1 MLSIRWRWAHAL
13 AMGVLGTM
21 LLAATPARAE
31 VMPATLEENAR
42 VSILV
47 GWQRDLQTRART
59 QGQAPANG
67 GPTLVATFGYA
78 PVAWGELGIDLF
90 AGLQP
95 IWKGEGAPL
104 GTAYGALVSGRLQ
117 GLWRMGPGFMLI
129 PRLGLHVGP
138 AIVSGQTD
146 RAADFTEALGTAIG
160 GSVSLEARFSPRWSL
175 NLGYRY
181 LLAQGVVPGT
191 PHVFNGG
198 GHTLLLGATF
208 SFLPGSRGT
217 WSP

>member
-1 MLSIRWRWAHAL
+1 MLTALLWVAAPAWAETL
-13 AMGVLGTM
+13 
-21 LLAATPARAE
+21 
-31 VMPATLEENAR
+31 PATLEENAR
-42 VSILV
+42 VSVLL
-47 GWQRDLQTRART
+47 GWQRDLQTSART
-59 QGQAPANG
+59 QGQAAANG
-67 GPTLVATFGYA
+67 GPTGVLTFGYA

-95 IWKGEGAPL
+95 IWKGPGAPL
-104 GTAYGALVSGRLQ
+104 GTLYGALVSGRLQ
-117 GLWRMGPGFMLI
+117 GLWRLGPGFMLI
-129 PRLGLHVGP
+129 PRLGVHVGP
-138 AIVSGQTD
+138 AIVSGQGD

-160 GSVSLEARFSPRWSL
+160 GSVSVEARFTPQWSF
-175 NLGYRY
+175 NLEYRY
-181 LLAQGVVPGT
+181 LLAQGVVPRT